1 VSIDGVDQ
9 NEHRRCASPRP
20 PMTCRSGAT
29 YRGAVPF
36 WREVRCSAF
45 VGWRVRR
52 ALSMLT
58 INVLY
63 MRAIVALAL
72 PALAD
77 VIVPA
82 WLLSGPGGRI
92 DIGAFRFLGVPL
104 ILAGCWLLLDSVF
117 VRFAHEGR
125 GTLAPIDPPR
135 FIVRGG
141 AYRVVRNPM
150 YLANLTI
157 VVGSGILFQSWF
169 LFVWA
174 AVLFVAF
181 HLFVITYEEPTLS
194 RLFGDKYQAYR
205 REVGRW
211 TPRLPRRRRGDP

>member
-1 VSIDGVDQ
+1 
-9 NEHRRCASPRP
+9 
-20 PMTCRSGAT
+20 
-29 YRGAVPF
+29 
-36 WREVRCSAF
+36 
-45 VGWRVRR
+45 
-52 ALSMLT
+52 MLT
-58 INVLY
+58 VDVLY

-82 WLLSGPGGRI
+82 WLLSRPGGRI
-92 DIGAFRFLGVPL
+92 DIGALRFLGVPL

-141 AYRVVRNPM
+141 AYQVVRNPM

-174 AVLFVAF
+174 AVLFIAF